1 MQKNLWNKILD
12 HTILYSFDKNGFARH
27 MQDKEKENFSF
38 SGIKRAIITGA
49 TSGIGFETAKT
60 LGALGVELMLIG
72 RDKEKAKKA
81 LSEIKGKVRFFFFDM
96 SDLSAVSRFVTEEV
110 QETVDIV
117 IHNAGGMPEQKIPL
131 NYGMEE
137 IFGSQ
142 VVGPYL
148 LTKLLIEQEKVT
160 NDARF
165 IFVSSG
171 GMYLQRLNLEDLSYE
186 NHSYNKN
193 IAYANAKRAQVILS
207 EQLAEKY
214 KDTDWKF
221 SAMHPGWVDTPG
233 VSQALPQFYS
243 LMKNR
248 LRTPSEG
255 ADTIV
260 WLAMTKKD
268 YENGQ
273 FWLDR
278 EIAPKYF
285 LGLNKEKPLD
295 LIQFCNDVVK

>member
-1 MQKNLWNKILD
+1 MEKSLWNKILD
-12 HTILYSFDKNGFARH
+12 LTVLYSFDKNGFARH
-27 MQDKEKENFSF
+27 MQSKENENFSF
-38 SGIKRAIITGA
+38 SGKKKAIITGA
-49 TSGIGFETAKT
+49 TSGIGFETAKS
-60 LGALGVELMLIG
+60 LGALGVELLLIG

-81 LSEIKGKVRFFFFDM
+81 MSEIKGNVKFFFFDM
-96 SDLSAVSRFVTEEV
+96 SDLTAISRFVNEEV
-110 QETVDIV
+110 QGPIDIL

-131 NYGMEE
+131 SYGMEE
-137 IFGSQ
+137 VFGSQ
-142 VVGPYL
+142 VIGPYL
-148 LTKLLIEQEKVT
+148 LTKELIEKHKVT
-160 NDARF
+160 TNARF

-186 NHSYNKN
+186 NHPYNKN

-214 KDTDWKF
+214 KNTDWKF
-221 SAMHPGWVDTPG
+221 SAMHPGWADTPG
-233 VSQALPQFYS
+233 VAEALPRFYR

-255 ADTIV
+255 ADTII

-278 EIAPKYF
+278 EIVPKYF
-285 LGLNKEKPLD
+285 LGLNKEEPVD
-295 LIQFCNDVVK
+295 LIKFCNDVVK